1 LVPAEIIPSP
11 TVEQQPNQTEPDI
24 ELPLSLPQRPTDV
37 DILQDLE
44 EDDIM
49 TVPSEICILKKFFN
63 KFFFNR
69 NRNSINQIRFT

>member
-11 TVEQQPNQTEPDI
+11 TVEQQPNQTESNI

-37 DILQDLE
+37 DILQDLK

-49 TVPSEICILKKFFN
+49 NFPGEVFILKNFFN
-63 KFFFNR
+63 EFFV
-69 NRNSINQIRFT
+69 